1 MLNAREK
8 REWPKSSLGKDT
20 FHVCHV
26 LSFYEV
32 CAGGVALSSCCQKG
46 WIPWGSWL
54 FLHDLFLFLLLY
66 LFLDGKEDQR
76 KVEEQIGDTYCTVV
90 KSQTRLFLWTNKA
103 LELFV
108 CQLKFFRKHHLNE
121 NAVSNRLSYPRKRT
135 LFEKRVQLTSLYRP

>member
-32 CAGGVALSSCCQKG
+32 CAGAVACDTKLLSKRLNTLRFMVVFTFISC
-46 WIPWGSWL
+46 
-54 FLHDLFLFLLLY
+54 LLLY

-90 KSQTRLFLWTNKA
+90 KSQTRLFL
-103 LELFV
+103 
-108 CQLKFFRKHHLNE
+108 
-121 NAVSNRLSYPRKRT
+121 
-135 LFEKRVQLTSLYRP
+135 

>member
-32 CAGGVALSSCCQKG
+32 CAGADTKLLLSKRLKS
-46 WIPWGSWL
+46 L
-54 FLHDLFLFLLLY
+54 RFLVVFTFIISFLLLY

-76 KVEEQIGDTYCTVV
+76 KVEEQIGDTYCTVIE
-90 KSQTRLFLWTNKA
+90 SQTRLFYELIK
-103 LELFV
+103 LSSFLFV
-108 CQLKFFRKHHLNE
+108 C
-121 NAVSNRLSYPRKRT
+121 
-135 LFEKRVQLTSLYRP
+135 

>member
-32 CAGGVALSSCCQKG
+32 CAGAVACDTKLLSKR
-46 WIPWGSWL
+46 L
-54 FLHDLFLFLLLY
+54 NTLRFLVVFTFIFFLLLY

-76 KVEEQIGDTYCTVV
+76 KVEEQIGDTYCTII
-90 KSQTRLFLWTNKA
+90 KSQTRLFYELIK
-103 LELFV
+103 LSSFLFV
-108 CQLKFFRKHHLNE
+108 RKHHLND
-121 NAVSNRLSYPRKRT
+121 NAVSNRLSHPRKRT
-135 LFEKRVQLTSLYRP
+135 LFEKRVELTSLYRP

>member
-32 CAGGVALSSCCQKG
+32 CAGAVACDAKLLSKRLNTLRFMVVFN
-46 WIPWGSWL
+46 IY
-54 FLHDLFLFLLLY
+54 FLFVVVLVFRWEGRPTKSRRTNRWYLLY
-66 LFLDGKEDQR
+66 NYKISNE
-76 KVEEQIGDTYCTVV
+76 T
-90 KSQTRLFLWTNKA
+90 FLWTNKA

-108 CQLKFFRKHHLNE
+108 CQLKFFRKHYLNE
-121 NAVSNRLSYPRKRT
+121 NAVSNRLSHPRKRT